1 MMSPDKLSLVSLLVA
16 AISGGG
22 LVVTSD
28 NLDTQIARNDER
40 IESVEKVHEIEMG
53 YIKKELS
60 EIKQLIK
67 DG

>member
-1 MMSPDKLSLVSLLVA
+1 MVDKPMVSLLVSL
-16 AISGGG
+16 ISGGG
-22 LVVTSD
+22 VLGTWININEEVVI
-28 NLDTQIARNDER
+28 NQTQ
-40 IESVEKVHEIEMG
+40 IESVKEVHTLEMG

>member
-1 MMSPDKLSLVSLLVA
+1 MMVDKPMVSLLVSL
-16 AISGGG
+16 ISGGG
-22 LVVTSD
+22 VLGTWININEEVVI
-28 NLDTQIARNDER
+28 NQTQ
-40 IESVEKVHEIEMG
+40 IESVKEVHTLEMG